1 MSSSPCMARILRVR
15 GPSSTSLVRVTHE
28 RDVSAANPRALWV
41 EIRLPPVVLQQLPGG
56 ATSTGAR
63 GASASG
69 STARNGYGGSA
80 DPTMSESE
88 LEDFS
93 DELSSLDIELNK
105 ALSSVTT
112 VAPTERA
119 TQPDPEFEP
128 TKVPPPQVEVKL
140 EKTTLCPA
148 HTIDAAKP
156 HPDDDYRYI
165 PTNLT
170 ETIRKELTND
180 DDVGIISKMI
190 FTLKDPL
197 SATKISLP
205 VKLVLCLHFECFDF
219 DTFCVYS
226 KIPDGIK
233 YVTRKDLAKRNYDRK
248 RYEKERRDLQQRIQ
262 KQPQNRALTLQ
273 LQHIQRSISIPAYT
287 AKFNPYHFAPPKIP
301 VYKCPICDCSFL
313 LHQLYISDAYN
324 YFVKTTPRAVNR
336 VELVDM
342 IKYRILDDRI
352 GSSVPSNG
360 KADDGGTVVVIL
372 SDEEEEETAAGKP
385 KQEGV
390 REKGHNEGNANAL
403 LNEDEGLYNRT
414 ASEEIFNDGLDEA
427 LFNLDR
433 GAGSWEDPVTID

>member
-1 MSSSPCMARILRVR
+1 MARILRVR
-15 GPSSTSLVRVTHE
+15 GPSSPSLVRVTQK
-28 RDVSAANPRALWV
+28 RDLGTANPRALWV
-41 EIRLPPVVLQQLPGG
+41 EIRLPSFVLQQLSDG
-56 ATSTGAR
+56 ATSTGAS
-63 GASASG
+63 GASG
-69 STARNGYGGSA
+69 SGSNARDGSHGSA

-119 TQPDPEFEP
+119 TQPDPVPEP
-128 TKVPPPQVEVKL
+128 KKSPPPQVEVKL
-140 EKTTLCPA
+140 ENAISCPA
-148 HTIDAAKP
+148 HTADAAKQ
-156 HPDDDYRYI
+156 HPGDDYRYI
-165 PTNLT
+165 PANLT
-170 ETIRKELTND
+170 EAIRRELTND

-226 KIPDGIK
+226 KIADGIK

-342 IKYRILDDRI
+342 VKYRILDDRI
-352 GSSVPSNG
+352 GSSVPPNG
-360 KADDGGTVVVIL
+360 NADDREAVVVVL

-385 KQEGV
+385 KQTEV
-390 REKGHNEGNANAL
+390 QEKGHNEGKANAL
-403 LNEDEGLYNRT
+403 LYEDEGQYNRT
-414 ASEEIFNDGLDEA
+414 ASEEVFDDGLDEA
-427 LFNLDR
+427 LFNLDH